1 MNRSKWLAAALA
13 VLLLTGCS
21 LAQPEREEQEGD
33 RWVGFYVVPSQGDES
48 GFYDN
53 PNLEEYGSFQAETDR
68 FGTLTFP
75 QEVLFAVEDEA
86 GNYTFPGLEKGY
98 SLFVYREY
106 GVGEPDHKGR
116 DYAVGIVSNMGPG
129 EEGPQYKYTDEGVSE
144 TASGTVYFGPP
155 PGVTDWDDLTS
166 GIVWTFYNVYQT
178 QEGRIYLNGYGDS
191 VNGAISK
198 TQTET
203 RKTSQ
208 DGKTVQEETVSIA
221 VAIKTVPR
229 LEKLVATQFDENNA
243 ILQSDDLNLQNDRP
257 ELCCLPETAWVLVE
271 EFTSDGTKR
280 TVYDPP
286 EGEDPVSHE
295 YVLLDEEGLGSM
307 AYLNIYAHQPPSQ
320 T

>member
-1 MNRSKWLAAALA
+1 MKRSKWLAAALA
-13 VLLLTGCS
+13 VLLLAGCS
-21 LAQPEREEQEGD
+21 LAQPEKERQED
-33 RWVGFYVVPSQGDES
+33 RWVGFYVVPSQGYERD
-48 GFYDN
+48 FYNN
-53 PNLEEYGSFQAETDR
+53 PNLEEYGSFQAETDQ
-68 FGTLTFP
+68 FGTLAFP

-86 GNYTFPGLEKGY
+86 GNYIFPGLEKGY

-116 DYAVGIVSNMGPG
+116 NYALGIVSNMGPG

-191 VNGAISK
+191 VNGAMSK

-229 LEKLVATQFDENNA
+229 LEKLVVTEFDAGNH
-243 ILQSDDLNLQNDRP
+243 ILRSQELPLQEDLPDVR
-257 ELCCLPETAWVLVE
+257 CGAETAWVLVE
-271 EFTSDGTKR
+271 EVSAEGTKR
-280 TVYDPP
+280 TLYDIP
-286 EGEDPVSHE
+286 EEAEEYPDSHLV
-295 YVLLDEEGLGSM
+295 VLLDEKGVGQL
-307 AYLNIYAHQPPSQ
+307 AYLDILMSCDK

>member
-1 MNRSKWLAAALA
+1 MKRSKWLAAALA
-13 VLLLTGCS
+13 VLLLAGCS
-21 LAQPEREEQEGD
+21 LAQPEKAEQQGD
-33 RWVGFYVVPSQGDES
+33 RWVGFYVVPSQGYES
-48 GFYDN
+48 DFYDN
-53 PNLEEYGSFQAETDR
+53 PNLEEYGSFQAETDQ
-68 FGTLTFP
+68 FGTLAFP

-116 DYAVGIVSNMGPG
+116 NYAMGIVSNMGPG
-129 EEGPQYKYTDEGVSE
+129 EEGPQYKYTDEGISE

-155 PGVTDWDDLTS
+155 PGVTDWDELTS
-166 GIVWTFYNVYQT
+166 GIIWRYYNVYQT
-178 QEGRIYLNGYGDS
+178 QEGRIYLNGHGDS
-191 VNGAISK
+191 VNGAMSK

-203 RKTSQ
+203 RKTSL
-208 DGKTVQEETVSIA
+208 DGKTVQEETVSIT

-229 LEKLVATQFDENNA
+229 LERLVATQFDENNA

-257 ELCCLPETAWVLVE
+257 ELHCLPESAWVLVE
-271 EFTSDGTKR
+271 EFTSGGTER
-280 TVYDPP
+280 TVYNPP